1 MAQDVSKEIISK
13 SLKRYFRRVWL
24 YLLGIWAFILFAMTV
39 TFIGL
44 ESFEYRLLLIFPTV
58 LLMLSAFYVA
68 DVAQKT
74 VERMREEKKEE
85 ENPKI
90 GLDINSFKEYRKD
103 QIN

>member
-24 YLLGIWAFILFAMTV
+24 YLLGIWFFILGAMSV

-74 VERMREEKKEE
+74 IERIKEEKKEE
-85 ENPKI
+85 ENLKI
-90 GLDINSFKEYRKD
+90 GLKVSSFKEYGKD